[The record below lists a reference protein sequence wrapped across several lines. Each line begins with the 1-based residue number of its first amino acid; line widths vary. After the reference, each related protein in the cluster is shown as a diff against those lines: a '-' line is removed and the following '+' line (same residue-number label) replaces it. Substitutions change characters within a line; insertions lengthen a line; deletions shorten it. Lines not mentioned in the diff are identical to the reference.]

1 MRGRARPS
9 AIVSPVVPA
18 ARYETSGG
26 FEQDVAEVK
35 SASEVCMMGATL
47 SSIQIYCNC
56 MSEVRARL
64 GVVRS
69 VLAGSVMMAQQA
81 FNVELIF
88 LQLRKALEL
97 IAFGSL
103 AANESKYAAA
113 YPNFGSHWRAKAILD
128 AVEKINSEY
137 FPIPLEPP
145 EVKESGV
152 RHFERPAD
160 GFLTRDEFVS
170 LYNSCGEILH
180 IRNPFTTKD
189 PTIQIGYH
197 VEQWVARIERLLYW
211 HLVRLTDGDVWV
223 VTVPVQGEV
232 KAWPASPRD

>member
-1 MRGRARPS
+1 LPFLPTSLRC
-9 AIVSPVVPA
+9 PA
-18 ARYETSGG
+18 TRCETSGVLEED
-26 FEQDVAEVK
+26 FAEVV
-35 SASEVCMMGATL
+35 SVSEVYTMGASL

-56 MSEVRARL
+56 MAEVRTRL

-69 VLAGSVMMAQQA
+69 VLTGSVTMGQQA

-128 AVEKINSEY
+128 AVEKINSEF

-145 EVKESGV
+145 EAKEGGI
-152 RHFERPAD
+152 RHFDRPAD

-170 LYNSCGEILH
+170 LYDSCGEILH

-211 HLVRLTDGDVWV
+211 HLVRLIDGDVWV

-232 KAWPASPRD
+232 RAWPASPRV